1 MTELNPKIKE
11 ALIRI
16 DFIKR
21 YEALSHKYASDRTPS
36 AKRLVYIDGEE
47 VMETIAGLGYKP
59 LFDTKEKFFK
69 IKEEQAG
76 NLAFGFHIILRDG
89 SADLVW
95 VVKENGELLLGSPW
109 SLYSRLIINPDY
121 KIMPPF
127 FSSYEDL
134 DDIFYIV
141 FKMYAD
147 FKKTM
152 TAIQ

>member
-1 MTELNPKIKE
+1 M
-11 ALIRI
+11 
-16 DFIKR
+16 
-21 YEALSHKYASDRTPS
+21 
-36 AKRLVYIDGEE
+36 
-47 VMETIAGLGYKP
+47 
-59 LFDTKEKFFK
+59 FDTKEKFFK

-141 FKMYAD
+141 FKMYED